1 MNVGGNPRSSR
12 VRGKANTGLYK
23 EKKKLEFMTH
33 CLTRRGRSRRWRVP
47 GPRQKKEDNSLG
59 RMSYGV
65 IGEDLGLL
73 QSNRECDGG
82 LGELAEQNAAV

>member
-1 MNVGGNPRSSR
+1 
-12 VRGKANTGLYK
+12 
-23 EKKKLEFMTH
+23 MTH
-33 CLTRRGRSRRWRVP
+33 CLTRRGRSRRWRVS

-73 QSNRECDGG
+73 RSSRECDGG
-82 LGELAEQNAAV
+82 LGELGEQNAAV